1 MTPAQRFRA
10 LVADPKILQL
20 PACHDGLSA
29 RVLEQAGFQAIAAA
43 GFGLS
48 GSLLGMPDI
57 GLLSGREMIDQYRNI
72 CAALSIPVFVDI
84 DTGFGDLNN
93 VIRTVREVEATGA
106 AGLFIEDQTYPK
118 RCGHMQGKQVVPV
131 EEYLPKLKAALWARR
146 DPDFVIM
153 ARTDAYSV
161 LGLEEA
167 LRRARL
173 YAQAGAD
180 MLFVEAVDD
189 PDAMRTVN
197 QALRSMGVPSMANM
211 IEGGRSPFL
220 SAAELQDI
228 GNVWSPIRAVHCSA
242 RSRRCRTGPGRCCI
256 RARQLRY
263 ASGCSGLTHT
273 TGSSGWRR
281 FGSDKLGSNPRLAVH
296 RHADPHALSLHSARA
311 AKIHRG
317 GRSQGPDCDRW
328 LPSCEAV
335 SSASC

>member
-43 GFGLS
+43 GFGHS

-57 GLLSGREMIDQYRNI
+57 GLLSGREMIDQYRNL
-72 CAALSIPVFVDI
+72 CAAVSIPVFVDI

-131 EEYLPKLKAALWARR
+131 EEYLPKLKAALWTRR

-161 LGLEEA
+161 LGLDEA

-180 MLFVEAVDD
+180 MVFVEAVDD
-189 PDAMRTVN
+189 PDAMHTVN
-197 QALRSMGVPSMANM
+197 QTLGSLGVPSMANM
-211 IEGGRSPFL
+211 IEGGRGPFL
-220 SAAELQDI
+220 STAELQDLGYDLVAYPCGSLFSAVKAMQDWAGALLHQGTTTAVRERMLGFDGYTRFI
-228 GNVWSPIRAVHCSA
+228 GLEELRERQVRLESE
-242 RSRRCRTGPGRCCI
+242 TG
-256 RARQLRY
+256 
-263 ASGCSGLTHT
+263 
-273 TGSSGWRR
+273 GSS
-281 FGSDKLGSNPRLAVH
+281 
-296 RHADPHALSLHSARA
+296 PH
-311 AKIHRG
+311 
-317 GRSQGPDCDRW
+317 
-328 LPSCEAV
+328 
-335 SSASC
+335 